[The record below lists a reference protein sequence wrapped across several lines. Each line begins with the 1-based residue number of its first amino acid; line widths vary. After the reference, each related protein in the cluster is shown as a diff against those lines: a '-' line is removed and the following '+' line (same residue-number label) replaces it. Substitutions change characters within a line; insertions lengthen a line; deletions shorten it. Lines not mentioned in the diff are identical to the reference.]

1 MDCSGTSTVWNGE
14 RETPGLVA
22 RANEGSSLITAL
34 KAAIENLHPAYFAL
48 VMATGILSIACELL
62 EMGAIAF
69 ALCWLNLLFFL
80 VLSSLTFARLVRHR
94 GRFLADLID
103 HNRAPGFFT
112 TVAAICILGSQ
123 WLIILESARIALVL
137 WLLAILLWM
146 VLTYT
151 IFTGVT
157 VKETKPTLAE
167 GIHGGWLIAVVAAQA
182 LAVLGARLAPVFDS
196 ESQMMVFFA
205 LSMWLWGGM
214 LYIWMISLIFYRYV
228 FFRMLASD
236 LTPPY
241 WINMGAVA
249 ISTLAGATLILEA
262 PRSPLLQSM
271 LPFLRGFTLFF
282 WATGTWWIP
291 MLVILGVWRHIYKKF
306 KLKYDPLYWGIVFP
320 LGMYTVCTFQ
330 LAKAIDLNF
339 LFWIPRVF
347 VYIALFAWA
356 VTFRGLLRTIWSDL
370 LSARLSHAAIR

>member
-1 MDCSGTSTVWNGE
+1 
-14 RETPGLVA
+14 
-22 RANEGSSLITAL
+22 
-34 KAAIENLHPAYFAL
+34 
-48 VMATGILSIACELL
+48 MATGIVSIAGDLL
-62 EMGAIAF
+62 EMSTIAF
-69 ALCWLNLLFFL
+69 ALCWLNLFFFIIL
-80 VLSSLTFARLVRHR
+80 WVFTAARFGWHR
-94 GRFLADLID
+94 TRFLADLVD
-103 HNRAPGFFT
+103 HNRAPGYFT
-112 TVAAICILGSQ
+112 TVAATCILGSQ
-123 WLIILESARIALVL
+123 WLIIFQASRIALVL
-137 WLLAILLWM
+137 WLGAIFLWM

-157 VKETKPTLAE
+157 VKETKPTLAD
-167 GIHGGWLIAVVAAQA
+167 GIHGGWLIAVVATQA
-182 LAVLGARLAPVFDS
+182 VSVLGARLAPVFDS
-196 ESQMMVFFA
+196 EAQPIIFFA

-228 FFRMLASD
+228 FFPMSPSD

-249 ISTLAGATLILEA
+249 ISTLSGATLILDA

-291 MLVILGVWRHIYKKF
+291 MLVILALWRHVYKKF
-306 KLKYDPLYWGIVFP
+306 DLAYDPLYWGVVFP

-330 LAKAIDLNF
+330 LAKAMDMKF

-347 VYIALFAWA
+347 VYFAL
-356 VTFRGLLRTIWSDL
+356 VTWVATFIGLVRAGVRSVLDLRL
-370 LSARLSHAAIR
+370 QV

>member
-1 MDCSGTSTVWNGE
+1 MITS
-14 RETPGLVA
+14 
-22 RANEGSSLITAL
+22 L
-34 KAAIENLHPAYFAL
+34 KASIENLHPAYFAL
-48 VMATGILSIACELL
+48 VMATGIVSIASDLL
-62 EMGAIAF
+62 EMSTIAF
-69 ALCWLNLLFFL
+69 ALCWLNLFFFIIL
-80 VLSSLTFARLVRHR
+80 WSLTVARFGWHR
-94 GRFLADLID
+94 TRFLADLVD
-103 HNRAPGFFT
+103 HNRAPGYFT
-112 TVAAICILGSQ
+112 TVAATCIFGSQ
-123 WLIILESARIALVL
+123 WLIIFQASRVALVL

-146 VLTYT
+146 ILTYT

-167 GIHGGWLIAVVAAQA
+167 GIHGGWLIAVVATQA
-182 LAVLGARLAPVFDS
+182 VSVLGARLAPLFDS
-196 ESQMMVFFA
+196 EAQPIIFFA

-228 FFRMLASD
+228 FFPMSPSD

-249 ISTLAGATLILEA
+249 ISTLSGATLILDA
-262 PRSPLLQSM
+262 QRSPLLQTM

-291 MLVILGVWRHIYKKF
+291 MLVILGLWRHLYKRF
-306 KLKYDPLYWGIVFP
+306 RLAYDPLYWGVVFP

-330 LAKAIDLNF
+330 LAKAMDMKF

-347 VYIALFAWA
+347 IYFALATW
-356 VTFRGLLRTIWSDL
+356 VTTFIGLVRAGVRSLLDLRL
-370 LSARLSHAAIR
+370 QV

>member
-1 MDCSGTSTVWNGE
+1 
-14 RETPGLVA
+14 
-22 RANEGSSLITAL
+22 
-34 KAAIENLHPAYFAL
+34 LHPAYFAM
-48 VMATGILSIACELL
+48 VMATGIVSIACDLL
-62 EMGAIAF
+62 AMRVIAL
-69 ALCWLNLLFFL
+69 ALCWLNLVVFIILWL
-80 VLSSLTFARLVRHR
+80 LTFARFVRHR
-94 GRFLADLID
+94 ARFFADLID
-103 HNRAPGFFT
+103 HARAPGFFT
-112 TVAAICILGSQ
+112 TVAAVCILGSQ
-123 WLIILESARIALVL
+123 WLIVLQSARIALFL
-137 WLLAILLWM
+137 WILAIVLWM

-182 LAVLGARLAPVFDS
+182 VAVLGARLAPVYDS
-196 ESQMMVFFA
+196 ESQVMIFFA

-228 FFRMLASD
+228 FFQMSPSD

-291 MLVILGVWRHIYKKF
+291 MLVILGIWRHVYKRF
-306 KLKYDPLYWGIVFP
+306 KLQYDPLYWGIVFP

-330 LAKAIDLNF
+330 LAKAIDLSF

-347 VYIALFAWA
+347 VYAALFAWA
-356 VTFRGLLRTIWSDL
+356 ITFLGLLRTVFTDL
-370 LSARLSHAAIR
+370 RGFRFLDASIR